1 MSDYQENDELNDIY
15 LSYNGLN
22 RPALV
27 MGVPILLL
35 LALLGI
41 ALITAI
47 IGVNLFGLL
56 GLVPA
61 ALCFLCIVVIRSLT
75 ESDPNALSVVSFKL
89 KGFFLKLG
97 SPVLR
102 IKG

>member
-1 MSDYQENDELNDIY
+1 MSQYQENEELKDLY
-15 LSYNGLN
+15 LTYNGLN

-35 LALLGI
+35 LALGLFS
-41 ALITAI
+41 LITAFVGI
-47 IGVNLFGLL
+47 RAFGLV
-56 GLVPA
+56 GIIPA
-61 ALCFLCIVVIRSLT
+61 GVCFLFVLIIRSLT
-75 ESDPNALSVVSFKL
+75 ESDPNALKVIAFKF
-89 KGFFLKLG
+89 KGFALKLG

>member
-1 MSDYQENDELNDIY
+1 MSDYQENEELKDVY
-15 LSYNGLN
+15 LTYNGLN

-27 MGVPILLL
+27 MGVPIILLL
-35 LALLGI
+35 SLLGT

-47 IGVNLFGLL
+47 IGIKLFGLI
-56 GLVPA
+56 GFIPA
-61 ALCFLCIVVIRSLT
+61 GICFLCIIIIRSLT
-75 ESDPNALSVVSFKL
+75 ENDPNSLKVISFKL
-89 KGFFLKLG
+89 KGFSLKAG

>member
-1 MSDYQENDELNDIY
+1 MSDYQENEELNDVY

-27 MGVPILLL
+27 MGVPILMLL
-35 LALLGI
+35 SLLGI
-41 ALITAI
+41 ALVTAI
-47 IGVNLFGLL
+47 VGVNIFGLM
-56 GLVPA
+56 GLIPA
-61 ALCFLCIVVIRSLT
+61 GMCFLCIVVIRSLT
-75 ESDPNALSVVSFKL
+75 ESDPNALTVASFKL
-89 KGFFLKLG
+89 KGFFLKFG